1 MSALQNTANNH
12 MVGQCMWQMSL
23 VFSAVHAVTFAFAF
37 AFAFAAVP
45 NSAKDAGRGVE
56 VLYTTEML
64 NEQALAAIKIKRLH
78 MEALGVYGPSCYSPR

>member
-23 VFSAVHAVTFAFAF
+23 VFSAVHAVTF

>member
-1 MSALQNTANNH
+1 
-12 MVGQCMWQMSL
+12 MWQMSL
-23 VFSAVHAVTFAFAF
+23 VFSAVHAVTFAF

>member
-1 MSALQNTANNH
+1 
-12 MVGQCMWQMSL
+12 MWQRSL
-23 VFSAVHAVTFAFAF
+23 AFRAVHAVTFAFAF
-37 AFAFAAVP
+37 AFAAAP
-45 NSAKDAGRGVE
+45 SSAKDAGRGVE

>member
-1 MSALQNTANNH
+1 MPALQNTANNH

-23 VFSAVHAVTFAFAF
+23 VFSAVHAVTFAF